1 MKRRNKGKRIISIL
15 LTAILFMITVS
26 GCAGNNTP
34 ESESGRQGNAAESA
48 SAEPEKGQQTAEG
61 TAMGR
66 YVEKVTD
73 LSEEFSDFS
82 GGSGLYTLSDGR
94 LVITD
99 NYSYFLASKD
109 NGNTWEKDDRPWLSR
124 LREIDAYISGM
135 GVGADNRAGV
145 IFVHDDQEQ
154 EEGAKEE
161 PGGSLNRKLLMV
173 APDGTENPVEIAL
186 TEDDSDLYQI
196 YMADNGRTFV
206 TVIGSGNIYEIKEDG
221 SSKLFLTLE
230 AGHRPELIQ
239 FQGDLMII
247 DAYGTDGLLI
257 YDMEKEEYIE
267 DEVLNEFVN
276 TNYKNRNSQA
286 GMWYGMYFFPGEDGV
301 LYLAGAKGLYRHV
314 IGGSAIEQI
323 IDGSLCTFN
332 NPAYSIVGMTAL
344 ENNEFLA
351 LFTNGRLV
359 RFVYD
364 PDIPTV
370 PTERLKVYSL
380 KENRTIRQAITLYQT
395 DNPAVYAEYEI
406 GMAEGSSVTREDA
419 LKSLNTKIMAGEG
432 PDVLILDGMPEDS
445 YIEKGL
451 LLDLSPIVSEAG
463 GGEEFFGNITEAMMT
478 GDKLYAMPCEIQ
490 LPVILGREK
499 YVSGAVN
506 LEGIADAVEKLR
518 SDNPGKDLLGICT
531 EKGIMRLF
539 AMVCV
544 PGWIK
549 EDGDIDREAVAEF
562 LTQTKRIYDAQMEG
576 LPKETVSNYN
586 SLNESYLQEIGIS
599 RDDSDYLRTSV
610 SPLYFIANLSYM
622 ECGALNSAYSYADV
636 TSTDRAKGFE
646 DCVLIPMKGQAGNV
660 FCAKTLLGINAASE
674 NTGAAQDFIKIC
686 LGKENQSGLF
696 NGFAVNKTAFKE
708 SFVPAYELEEDG
720 IYTTTAMSSA
730 DGIYAEMATYWPDEK
745 LIGELEK
752 QIEAVDTPY
761 IEEAVLEEA
770 VYEEG
775 IMFMQGK
782 LSLEE
787 TVDAVEKKVSIY
799 MSE

>member
-1 MKRRNKGKRIISIL
+1 MKRKNKGKRIVSIL

-26 GCAGNNTP
+26 GCAGNNTAGN
-34 ESESGRQGNAAESA
+34 EGGQQGKNAAGSA
-48 SAEPEKGQQTAEG
+48 SADQESGQQAAEG

-82 GGSGLYTLSDGR
+82 GGSGLYALSDGR

-99 NYSYFLASKD
+99 NYSYFLSSKD

-124 LREIDAYISGM
+124 LRENDAYISGM

-145 IFVHDDQEQ
+145 IVFNDDQAQ
-154 EEGAKEE
+154 EEGAD
-161 PGGSLNRKLLMV
+161 GSLNREFLMV

-186 TEDDSDLYQI
+186 TGDDHNLYQI

-206 TVIGSGNIYEIKEDG
+206 TVMGSGNIYELKEDG

-230 AGHRPELIQ
+230 GGHRPELVQ

-247 DAYGTDGLLI
+247 DAYGADGLLI

-267 DEVLNEFVN
+267 DEVLNEFVDA
-276 TNYKNRNSQA
+276 NYKNRNSQA
-286 GMWYGMYFFPGEDGV
+286 GMWYGLYFFPGEDGV

-314 IGGSAIEQI
+314 IGGSAIEQV

-332 NPAYSIVGMTAL
+332 NPAYGIVGMTAL

-370 PTERLKVYSL
+370 PTEKLKVYSL
-380 KENRTIRQAITLYQT
+380 KENSTIRQAITLYQT
-395 DNPAVYAEYEI
+395 ANPTVYAEYEI
-406 GMAEGSSVTREDA
+406 GMAQGSSITREDA

-432 PDVLILDGMPEDS
+432 PDVLILDGMPADS

-463 GGEEFFGNITEAMMT
+463 GEEEFFANIAEAMKT
-478 GDKLYAMPCEIQ
+478 DDKLYTMPCEIQ
-490 LPVILGREK
+490 LPVILGGEK
-499 YVSGAVN
+499 YFSDAVD

-518 SDNPGKDLLGICT
+518 SDNPGRDLLEICT

-544 PGWIK
+544 PGWLK
-549 EDGDIDREAVAEF
+549 ENGDIDREAVAEF
-562 LTQTKRIYDAQMEG
+562 LTLTKRIYDAQMDG
-576 LPKETVSNYN
+576 LPKEEVSNYN
-586 SLNESYLQEIGIS
+586 VLNESYLQDTGIS
-599 RDDSDYLRTSV
+599 RDDSEQLRISV
-610 SPLYFIANLSYM
+610 NAMSLIANFSYM

-636 TSTDRAKGFE
+636 TSVNRAKGFE
-646 DCVLIPMKGQAGNV
+646 DCVLLPMNGQAGNV
-660 FCAKTLLGINAASE
+660 FCAKTLLGINAASK
-674 NTGAAQDFIKIC
+674 NTGAAQDFIKVC

-696 NGFAVNKTAFKE
+696 NGFAVNKAAFKE
-708 SFVPAYELEEDG
+708 SFIPDYELGEDG
-720 IYTTTAMSSA
+720 LFSTMAMGSA
-730 DGIYAEMATYWPDEK
+730 DGVYAEMDIYWPDEK
-745 LIGELEK
+745 LIAELEK

-787 TVDAVEKKVSIY
+787 AVNEIEKKVSIY
-799 MSE
+799 MAE